1 MNTVATIQQPSR
13 VDVYV
18 AEVLA
23 PERRQ
28 RIIEALP
35 DHLPVEKFQEAFRDA
50 VMQTPDIL
58 KCDPREVFRSVHNV
72 ASTGLTLN
80 PMFGEAWFVVGF
92 SKKDGRHKPQIRIG
106 TRGLIKLARQSGEIA
121 SIFAREVHEN
131 DVFDVDLYNNANRH
145 EADVFGDRGPI
156 VGFYAKA
163 TFRDGTEEF
172 EPMSLRQIEEVRDR
186 YSDGWKAFK
195 AGKARSTPWADSFTE
210 MAKKTVL
217 RRLLKRL
224 PQSTELARALEADQD
239 EPVADV
245 EQLGPPRGRPRLAAA
260 LQQAATPRPPQPEI
274 QIGGEYDHDIDP
286 DYQGDDD
293 DPKKASDDYA
303 AKKAGDMGYDTIEE
317 KKMDQ
322 LPPEVKRTLAEG
334 GGGVA

>member
-1 MNTVATIQQPSR
+1 MNTVALQQPSR

-35 DHLPVEKFQEAFRDA
+35 DHLPVAKFEEAFRDA

-80 PMFGEAWFVVGF
+80 PVFGEAWFVVGF

-106 TRGLIKLARQSGEIA
+106 TRGLVKLARQSGEIA

-131 DVFDVDLYNNANRH
+131 DVFQVDLYNNETRH
-145 EADVFGDRGPI
+145 EADVFGDRGAVI
-156 VGFYAKA
+156 GYYAKA
-163 TFRDGTEEF
+163 TFKDGTVEF

-195 AGKARSTPWADSFTE
+195 AGKARQTPWADSFGE

-224 PQSTELARALEADQD
+224 PQSTELARALETDRD
-239 EPVADV
+239 EPIAEV

-260 LQQAATPRPPQPEI
+260 LQQAATPRQEPRPEPELEEE
-274 QIGGEYDHDIDP
+274 GDGEDEHELDERGATIND
-286 DYQGDDD
+286 G
-293 DPKKASDDYA
+293 
-303 AKKAGDMGYDTIEE
+303 MGYDTLEE